1 MKIKDFKD
9 HVKKNI
15 FFQKEIKDFNQ
26 TVKKITFFQWE
37 IDNFRLQEPEDR
49 FDDIFEKTPPR
60 QECEKYAA
68 KSRKCDRGARFL

>member
-1 MKIKDFKD
+1 M
-9 HVKKNI
+9 
-15 FFQKEIKDFNQ
+15 FFQREIKDFNQ
-26 TVKKITFFQWE
+26 TVKKFIDFQWE

-49 FDDIFEKTPPR
+49 FDDIFEKTPPS